1 MAKIA
6 VGSAVEAYFVKL
18 GAMLLRHRSEK
29 GITTSALF
37 RRGRRGG
44 KSDGGSRA
52 NAAHVT
58 TFAKSADSRS
68 CGRGRCATPD
78 APRSRYRTDIRRSSL
93 SRTRPRVKTI
103 VGQTNRISRALTSQS
118 R

>member
-1 MAKIA
+1 MAKIPF
-6 VGSAVEAYFVKL
+6 GSAVEAYFVKL
-18 GAMLLRHRSEK
+18 GAMLLRHRSEN

-37 RRGRRGG
+37 HRGGRGG

-52 NAAHVT
+52 NAAHVK
-58 TFAKSADSRS
+58 TFPKAADSRS
-68 CGRGRCATPD
+68 LGRGRCAALDTL
-78 APRSRYRTDIRRSSL
+78 RSRHRTDTGRPSL
-93 SRTRPRVKTI
+93 SRTRPRGKTI

>member
-6 VGSAVEAYFVKL
+6 VGSAVEAYFVKP
-18 GAMLLRHRSEK
+18 GAMLLRHRSEN

-44 KSDGGSRA
+44 KADGGSRA

-58 TFAKSADSRS
+58 TFASRQIRDLEDEVGARLLMRRARPIELTPA
-68 CGRGRCATPD
+68 GRAFLEHARVVKPELGR
-78 APRSRYRTDIRRSSL
+78 
-93 SRTRPRVKTI
+93 
-103 VGQTNRISRALTSQS
+103 RIESQGH
-118 R
+118 

>member
-18 GAMLLRHRSEK
+18 GAMLLRHRSEN

-44 KSDGGSRA
+44 KSDGGLRIKRWGSSINFV
-52 NAAHVT
+52 NAAGLRPQNRAFVGLCH
-58 TFAKSADSRS
+58 FPSFDRNHAGKE
-68 CGRGRCATPD
+68 
-78 APRSRYRTDIRRSSL
+78 RTHMSF
-93 SRTRPRVKTI
+93 
-103 VGQTNRISRALTSQS
+103 GFF
-118 R
+118 